1 MKPVHPLIL
10 ATTSSARRQMMENA
24 GLSFHFQAPEVNE
37 DAVRQANA
45 GLDANSMAQ
54 LLADTKALSIIAQES
69 IIIAADQT
77 LEIDGAILTK
87 TRSIA
92 EARQQLIALRGQTHY
107 LHSAVSCARDEKI
120 IFRHTEKVAMTM
132 RSFSDHFLE
141 TYLTQAGPGIFHSV
155 GCYFYEARGIQ
166 LFYRVEGDYYSIL
179 GLPLLPLLA
188 FLRKEAMI
196 EA

>member
-107 LHSAVSCARDEKI
+107 LHSAVSCARDEKNFPPYRKSCNDDAQFLGSLPRDLSHPSRPRDI
-120 IFRHTEKVAMTM
+120 
-132 RSFSDHFLE
+132 SF
-141 TYLTQAGPGIFHSV
+141 G
-155 GCYFYEARGIQ
+155 R
-166 LFYRVEGDYYSIL
+166 
-179 GLPLLPLLA
+179 LL
-188 FLRKEAMI
+188 FLRSARHPTLLSGGR
-196 EA
+196 